1 MALIH
6 RISRLFKADVNAV
19 LDRIE
24 EPELLLKQAI
34 RDMEDEL
41 TSAEQRIAQGV
52 RDQEVLTERQRDL
65 KSTINDITKQLDLC
79 FDSNKEEL
87 ARRQI
92 RKRLEAEQLLKHVDA
107 QYDRNQSTLDSQRA
121 TLQEHRATLES
132 LRQKAELFATSA
144 CKEVGDT
151 ERSQN
156 IAISDDEVEIEFLR
170 EQTTRAAS

>member
-41 TSAEQRIAQGV
+41 ASAEQRIAQGV
-52 RDQEVLTERQRDL
+52 RDQEVLAERQREL
-65 KSTINDITKQLDLC
+65 KSTIKDITKQLDLC
-79 FDSNKEEL
+79 FDSDKEEL

-92 RKRLEAEQLLKHVDA
+92 RRRLEAEQLLKHVDV
-107 QYDRNQSTLDSQRA
+107 QHDRNQATLDSQR
-121 TLQEHRATLES
+121 TKLKENRATLES
-132 LRQKAELFATSA
+132 LRQKAELFTVSTH
-144 CKEVGDT
+144 KKMGESEGDH
-151 ERSQN
+151 N
-156 IAISDDEVEIEFLR
+156 IAISDDEVEIEYLR
-170 EQTTRAAS
+170 EQTARAAS